1 MREFLKKLEERG
13 EVERIEREISRRFE
27 ASAIAKRTEKTVFFE
42 NLEGRRAVSN
52 LLNTRE
58 KLSLALGIPPE
69 DLTRYL
75 AFSGRGEVKIVD
87 DSPTKEKRGSLKD
100 IPALVHYEK
109 DPGYYITSGVLVA
122 SYEGELNASIHRILI
137 LDDRRMV
144 ARLVPP
150 RHTYLM
156 HQRAS
161 ENGDPLP
168 IAIAIGVSPEVL
180 LAASTRVPPNEEFRY
195 ASWLAG
201 GELELWEAENGV
213 PVPHAEYVIEGYIHP
228 EERAPEGPFV
238 DITGT
243 YDRVRYEP
251 VIYVERVWMRE
262 DAIYHALIP
271 ASGEHFVL
279 MGTPY
284 EPVIYRRVSENVE
297 VLDVHLTPGGCSY
310 LHCVVKIRKR
320 TEGDGK
326 NAGIAALSAHPSLKH
341 VVVVDEDINIYD
353 PKDVEYAIATRVRG
367 DRDIVLIPGSR
378 GSSLDPMA
386 DEEGRTTKMI
396 IDATKELKRAE
407 EFERARIPEVE
418 K

>member
-1 MREFLKKLEERG
+1 MREFLKRLEERG
-13 EVERIEREISRRFE
+13 EVERIERRVSRRFE
-27 ASAIAKRTEKTVFFE
+27 ASAIAKRSEKTVFFE
-42 NLEGRRAVSN
+42 DLEGKKAVSN
-52 LLNTRE
+52 LLNKKE
-58 KLSLALGIPPE
+58 KLALALGIPPE
-69 DLTRYL
+69 NLTRYL
-75 AFSGRGEVKIVD
+75 ASSGRGEVRIVE
-87 DSPTKEKRGSLKD
+87 DSPTRERRGSLKD

-109 DPGYYITSGVLVA
+109 DPGYYITAGVLVA
-122 SYEGELNASIHRILI
+122 SYEDELNASIHRILI

-156 HQRAS
+156 HQKAS

-168 IAIAIGVSPEVL
+168 IAVAIGVSPAVL
-180 LAASTRVPPNEEFRY
+180 LAASSRVPQNEEFRY
-195 ASWLAG
+195 ASWLSG

-262 DAIYHALIP
+262 DPIYHALIP
-271 ASGEHFVL
+271 ASGEHLVL

-284 EPVIYRRVSENVE
+284 EPMIYSRVSENVE

-320 TEGDGK
+320 TEGDAK

-341 VVVVDEDINIYD
+341 VVIVDEDIDIYD
-353 PKDVEYAIATRVRG
+353 PRDVEYAIATRVRG
-367 DRDIVLIPGSR
+367 DKDIVLIPGSR

-407 EFERARIPEVE
+407 EFERAKIPEV
-418 K
+418 

>member
-1 MREFLKKLEERG
+1 MREFLKRLEEKG
-13 EVERIEREISRRFE
+13 EVERIERRVSRRFE
-27 ASAIAKRTEKTVFFE
+27 ASAIAKRSEKTVFFE
-42 NLEGRRAVSN
+42 DLEGKKAVSN
-52 LLNTRE
+52 LLNKKE
-58 KLSLALGIPPE
+58 KLALALGIPPE
-69 DLTRYL
+69 NLTRYL
-75 AFSGRGEVKIVD
+75 ASPGRGEVRIVE
-87 DSPTKEKRGSLKD
+87 DSPTRERRGSLKD

-109 DPGYYITSGVLVA
+109 DPGYYITAGVLVA
-122 SYEGELNASIHRILI
+122 SYENELNASIHRILI

-156 HQRAS
+156 HQKAS

-168 IAIAIGVSPEVL
+168 IAVAIGVSPAVL
-180 LAASTRVPPNEEFRY
+180 LAASSRVPQNEEFRY
-195 ASWLAG
+195 ASWLSG

-262 DAIYHALIP
+262 DPIYHALIP

-284 EPVIYRRVSENVE
+284 EPMIYSRVSENVE

-320 TEGDGK
+320 TEGDAK

-341 VVVVDEDINIYD
+341 VVIVDEDIDIYD
-353 PKDVEYAIATRVRG
+353 PRDVEYAIATRVRG
-367 DRDIVLIPGSR
+367 DKDIVLIPGSR

-407 EFERARIPEVE
+407 EFERAKIPEV
-418 K
+418 

>member
-1 MREFLKKLEERG
+1 
-13 EVERIEREISRRFE
+13 
-27 ASAIAKRTEKTVFFE
+27 
-42 NLEGRRAVSN
+42 
-52 LLNTRE
+52 
-58 KLSLALGIPPE
+58 
-69 DLTRYL
+69 
-75 AFSGRGEVKIVD
+75 
-87 DSPTKEKRGSLKD
+87 
-100 IPALVHYEK
+100 
-109 DPGYYITSGVLVA
+109 
-122 SYEGELNASIHRILI
+122 I

-156 HQRAS
+156 HQKAS

-168 IAIAIGVSPEVL
+168 IAVAIGVSPAVL
-180 LAASTRVPPNEEFRY
+180 LAASSRVPQNEEFRY
-195 ASWLAG
+195 ASWLSG

-262 DAIYHALIP
+262 DPIYHALIP
-271 ASGEHFVL
+271 ASGEHLVL

-284 EPVIYRRVSENVE
+284 EPMIYSRVSENVE

-320 TEGDGK
+320 TEGDAK

-341 VVVVDEDINIYD
+341 VVIVDEDIDIYD
-353 PKDVEYAIATRVRG
+353 PRDVEYAIATRVRG
-367 DRDIVLIPGSR
+367 DKDIVLIPGSR

-407 EFERARIPEVE
+407 EFERAKIPEV
-418 K
+418 